1 MCIGRYNSIL
11 YFTCVF
17 LHFQKDAVKDNWDDE
32 DDVDDVDDQD
42 SEEAVDEIENGTL
55 ECVCFFFFLLLIF
68 CKDF

>member
-1 MCIGRYNSIL
+1 M
-11 YFTCVF
+11 YFTRVF